1 MTIKM
6 NDLEDEAVEVNRR
19 YNNYQALRLQHRM
32 NVLRLLGETN
42 DPEEL
47 KRLVRILMMTTK
59 GGE

>member
-6 NDLEDEAVEVNRR
+6 DDLEDEAVEVNRR
-19 YNNYQALRLQHRM
+19 YNNYEALRRQHRERVM
-32 NVLRLLGETN
+32 ELFGETN